1 MEQLL
6 LEALLRKVHAE
17 QAHSGTGG
25 QGEELEVTQPRR
37 LFFVGSFLK
46 NENISTGMLG
56 EIVKQFGCWF
66 VSKIWR

>member
-17 QAHSGTGG
+17 QAHSGTGR
-25 QGEELEVTQPRR
+25 QGEEPEVTQPRR

-46 NENISTGMLG
+46 NENISMLG
-56 EIVKQFGCWF
+56 EIVKQFGCWPA
-66 VSKIWR
+66 SKIWK